1 MIDWIRTYRTNPDW
15 FKDES
20 LSEEENYHRLQVFN
34 FIKNHDRDDDKLSTS
49 RDVRLS
55 EILDDD
61 YIDPLKYLN
70 KFIDILYTKIDLSIQ
85 QPAVVIFL
93 IGREEK
99 DPLGNN
105 TPQVTQKYMSV
116 GDMKFDI
123 EDDLKNFLD
132 SERIFKE
139 FFPYVVCPNINNSG
153 SAGFYLRCFFL
164 DRTEERIGKKDFM
177 NPLKLEIN

>member
-1 MIDWIRTYRTNPDW
+1 MINWIKTYRTNPNW
-15 FKDES
+15 FKDS
-20 LSEEENYHRLQVFN
+20 DLSEEEKYHRLQVYN

-61 YIDPLKYLN
+61 YIDPLQYLN
-70 KFIDILYTKIDLSIQ
+70 KFIDVLYTKIDLSVE
-85 QPAVVIFL
+85 QPANVITL
-93 IGREEK
+93 IGKEEK

-105 TPQVTQKYMSV
+105 THQITQKYMSV
-116 GDMKFDI
+116 ADMKFNSI
-123 EDDLKNFLD
+123 EDLKNFLD

-139 FFPYVVCPNINNSG
+139 FFLYVVCDANSNINNND
-153 SAGFYLRCFFL
+153 FYLRCFFL
-164 DRTEERIGKKDFM
+164 DRTEERINRKDFM